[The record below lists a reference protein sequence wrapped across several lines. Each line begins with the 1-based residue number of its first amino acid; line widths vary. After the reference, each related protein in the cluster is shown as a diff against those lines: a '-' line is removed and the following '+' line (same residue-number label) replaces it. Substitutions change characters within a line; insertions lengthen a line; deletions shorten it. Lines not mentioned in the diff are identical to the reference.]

1 MHGHENDWSA
11 NILEP
16 FTYYCSITVTIVGE
30 QEFGNVL
37 GWRKNSLRTS
47 RKFPP
52 FSQQTFCLREQI
64 RGKNATKLLEYQ
76 LAMGCSRKDPYP
88 PPPMEEINNTP
99 LPSLLCKFKT
109 FFRQFPSPPPSLM
122 DGRNFL
128 YGWDMDLFWN
138 DSIIFGTVSACLS
151 YLHIIS

>member
-88 PPPMEEINNTP
+88 PPWRKLTIPPFP
-99 LPSLLCKFKT
+99 LSYANLRHSLDN
-109 FFRQFPSPPPSLM
+109 FPLPPPSLPPSLPPWM
-122 DGRNFL
+122 AEISSMGGIWIFL
-128 YGWDMDLFWN
+128 E
-138 DSIIFGTVSACLS
+138 
-151 YLHIIS
+151 